1 MWGPNSPPRDQESH
15 APVTEPAGCSWRR
28 DILKGDITN
37 TKYSYLHALKHYTE
51 VKTEIMK
58 IIKSIVV
65 DRTVFLRN
73 SCVEALTPITLTL
86 SKVIKA
92 NEVIRVGPWSET
104 IIALLPWEDMPESL
118 VSLSPPCGKH
128 SVKAASQA
136 GGSQQ
141 TPLCQPWTLGFRPP
155 ELREHKCLYVSC
167 SVCSVVMLAWAG

>member
-73 SCVEALTPITLTL
+73 SCVEALTPLTLTL

-104 IIALLPWEDMPESL
+104 IIVALRRHARELGF
-118 VSLSPPCGKH
+118 SLSAMRKH